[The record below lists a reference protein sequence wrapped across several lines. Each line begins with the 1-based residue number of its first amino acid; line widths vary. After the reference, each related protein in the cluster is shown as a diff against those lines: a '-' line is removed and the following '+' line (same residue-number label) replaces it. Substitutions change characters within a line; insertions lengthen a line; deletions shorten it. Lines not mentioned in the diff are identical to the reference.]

1 MSKVQTQNISVYCLF
16 IGIMKSLYKIY
27 HPEVFQGSLSKKN
40 YFEGWYFKHVDADGG
55 KAFAVIPGVSLSD
68 DPHSFIQFIDGNSGK
83 TSYFRYNL
91 NDFIF
96 SRKKLEISSG
106 RSFFSENEVRIDLEN
121 PDSRIT
127 GKMIYRGIKR
137 IPRKILMPGI
147 MGWYSF
153 IPAMECNH
161 GVVSTGHRIEGII
174 TVNGQMSDFTG
185 GRGYI
190 EKDWGTSFPESWLWL
205 QCNNFERED
214 ISVMISVAKIP
225 WMGSWFMGFISFI
238 TIAGKTNVFATYNGA
253 KISRIRKIDE
263 THTEVVIS
271 KGTLTLTTII
281 EKKGAGT
288 LKAPV
293 KGLMDSIIKESLN
306 SEVMLE
312 LKDGNSALFTGK
324 GIRAGYE
331 ETEKIFSYFT

>member
-16 IGIMKSLYKIY
+16 IRIMKSLYKIY
-27 HPEVFQGSLSKKN
+27 HPEVFQGSLSGKN
-40 YFEGWYFKHVDADGG
+40 YFEGWYFKHVSADAS

-68 DPHSFIQFIDGNSGK
+68 DAHSFIQFIDGNTGK
-83 TSYFRYNL
+83 TSYFRYPL
-91 NDFIF
+91 NDFSF
-96 SRKKLEISSG
+96 NRKKLEVSPG
-106 RSFFSENEVRIDLEN
+106 NSFFSENEIRIDLEN
-121 PDSRIT
+121 QDFRIT
-127 GKMIYRGIKR
+127 GKLTYPGITR
-137 IPRKILMPGI
+137 IPKKILRPGI

-153 IPAMECNH
+153 IPGMECNH
-161 GVVSTGHRIEGII
+161 GVVSAGHAVEGSI
-174 TVNGQMSDFTG
+174 TVNGLVSDFSG

-190 EKDWGTSFPESWLWL
+190 EKDWGTSFPESWIWM
-205 QCNNFERED
+205 QCNTFRRED

-238 TIAGKTNVFATYNGA
+238 SLEGKVIVFATYNGA

-263 THTEVVIS
+263 AHTEVVIR
-271 KGTLTLTTII
+271 KGGLTLTAVT

-288 LKAPV
+288 LRAPV

-312 LKDGNSALFTGK
+312 LKDGNNILYSGRGL
-324 GIRAGYE
+324 RAGYE